1 MILGIYTY
9 HVKEYSRDN
18 RLYLIES
25 ENKLTEDEVHEALLE
40 VALVDDATNITKDG
54 IKVTFQGT
62 QYGDDA
68 QVNIEGNLKEEK

>member
-25 ENKLTEDEVHEALLE
+25 ENKLTEDEVHEAFPE
-40 VALVDDATNITKDG
+40 VTLVDGATSITKDG

-62 QYGDDA
+62 EYGDDA